1 VNCFP
6 SVPRAQLIMQAEAE
20 AESVRVSWGMAPDGH
35 REGLVRVSY
44 SLLLV
49 FGFLRQD
56 YYCVTLA
63 DLELTV

>member
-1 VNCFP
+1 
-6 SVPRAQLIMQAEAE
+6 MQAEAE
-20 AESVRVSWGMAPDGH
+20 AESVRVSWGMAPGGH

-56 YYCVTLA
+56 YCVTLA

>member
-1 VNCFP
+1 
-6 SVPRAQLIMQAEAE
+6 MQAEAE